1 MLWPFQWRCVD
12 MMQVA
17 GTLRELAAREVA
29 LDRRAGMGLGIL
41 AFVLATSFGAHVA
54 IPLPGTSVPLT
65 LQPLFIVLAGAVLG
79 PWGGA
84 GAMASYL
91 AVGLS
96 GAPVFSFGGGGLP
109 WLMGPTGGYL
119 VAAPAAAFVV
129 GFTLLGSPGRIRRL
143 LGLALGMGVLYLGG
157 VSQLLLLTG
166 MEPMSALAVGVV
178 PFLLG
183 DLIKV
188 FLALLLLERL
198 QSNSLGRL

>member
-1 MLWPFQWRCVD
+1 

-17 GTLRELAAREVA
+17 GSLRELAVREVA
-29 LDRRAGMGLGIL
+29 LDRRVGMGLGIL
-41 AFVLATSFGAHVA
+41 VFVLATSLGAYVA
-54 IPLPGTSVPLT
+54 IPIPGSAVPLT
-65 LQPLFIVLAGAVLG
+65 LQPLFIILAGAVLG

-91 AVGLS
+91 ALGMS
-96 GAPVFSFGGGGLP
+96 GAPVFSFGGGGIA
-109 WLMGPTGGYL
+109 WLLGPTGGYL
-119 VAAPAAAFVV
+119 VAAPAAAFLV
-129 GFTLLGSPGRIRRL
+129 GAAVQGSHSRARRAMGLILGI
-143 LGLALGMGVLYLGG
+143 GVLYLGG

-166 MEPMSALAVGVV
+166 QELSTVLAMGVV

-198 QSNSLGRL
+198 QSNSLGRS

>member
-1 MLWPFQWRCVD
+1 

-17 GTLRELAAREVA
+17 GTIRELAVREVVA
-29 LDRRAGMGLGIL
+29 HKGIRRVLGML
-41 AFVLATSFGAHVA
+41 AFVLATSLGAYVA
-54 IPLPGTSVPLT
+54 VPLPGTAVPMT
-65 LQPLFIVLAGAVLG
+65 LQPLFIILSGAILG

-91 AVGLS
+91 ALGLS
-96 GAPVFSFGGGGLP
+96 GAPVFSFGGMGLP

-119 VAAPAAAFVV
+119 VAAPAAAFLV
-129 GFTLLGSPGRIRRL
+129 GYLTRGGAGRVRRA
-143 LGLALGMGVLYLGG
+143 LALGSGLGILYLGG

-166 MEPMSALAVGVV
+166 QDLGTVLAVGVI

-188 FLALLLLERL
+188 ALALLLTERL
-198 QSNSLGRL
+198 

>member
-1 MLWPFQWRCVD
+1 
-12 MMQVA
+12 MMQGT
-17 GTLRELAAREVA
+17 GTLREWAVREVVT
-29 LDRRAGMGLGIL
+29 DRKIRMALGIL
-41 AFVLATSFGAHVA
+41 VFVLATSFGAYAAV
-54 IPLPGTSVPLT
+54 PLPGTAVPMT

-91 AVGLS
+91 ALGLS
-96 GAPVFSFGGGGLP
+96 GAPVFSFGGAGLP

-129 GFTLLGSPGRIRRL
+129 GYLARGDAGRLRR
-143 LGLALGMGVLYLGG
+143 GLALSLGIGTLYLGG
-157 VSQLLLLTG
+157 VVQLLLLTG
-166 MEPMSALAVGVV
+166 QDFAAAMSVGVL

-198 QSNSLGRL
+198 QSTSLGRF

>member
-1 MLWPFQWRCVD
+1 
-12 MMQVA
+12 MMQITA
-17 GTLRELAAREVA
+17 TLRELAVREVVSDRA
-29 LDRRAGMGLGIL
+29 LRLSLGIL
-41 AFVLATSFGAHVA
+41 AFVLATSFGAYVA
-54 IPLPGTSVPLT
+54 VPLPGTGVPLT
-65 LQPLFIVLAGAVLG
+65 LQPLFIILSGAVLG

-91 AVGLS
+91 ALGLF
-96 GAPVFSFGGGGLP
+96 GFPVFSFGGAGLL

-119 VAAPAAAFVV
+119 VAAPAAAFLV
-129 GFTLLGSPGRIRRL
+129 GFLCKGGQGRLRRL
-143 LGLALGMGVLYLGG
+143 VALGAGVGILYLGG

-166 MEPMSALAVGVV
+166 LQLPAALAAGVV

-198 QSNSLGRL
+198 QSTSLGRL

>member
-1 MLWPFQWRCVD
+1 

-17 GTLRELAAREVA
+17 GSIRELALREVA
-29 LDRRAGMGLGIL
+29 LDRRLGLGLGIL
-41 AFVLATSFGAHVA
+41 AFVLATSFGAYVA
-54 IPLPGTSVPLT
+54 IPLPGTAVPLT
-65 LQPLFIVLAGAVLG
+65 LQPLFIILSGAVLG

-84 GAMASYL
+84 AAMASYL
-91 AVGLS
+91 ALGLS
-96 GAPVFSFGGGGLP
+96 GAPVFSFGGGGFP

-119 VAAPAAAFVV
+119 VAAPAAAFLV
-129 GFTLLGSPGRIRRL
+129 GHVTRGHASRIRRA
-143 LGLALGMGVLYLGG
+143 LGLSLGVGVLYLGG

-166 MEPMSALAVGVV
+166 QDFSTVLAVGVA

-198 QSNSLGRL
+198 QTNSLGRF

>member
-1 MLWPFQWRCVD
+1 
-12 MMQVA
+12 MMQAV
-17 GTLRELAAREVA
+17 GTLRELAVREVVT
-29 LDRRAGMGLGIL
+29 DRKLRIGLGVL

-54 IPLPGTSVPLT
+54 IPLPGTAVPLT
-65 LQPLFIVLAGAVLG
+65 LQPLFIILAGAVLG

-91 AVGLS
+91 ALGLS

-119 VAAPAAAFVV
+119 VAAPAAAFLV
-129 GFTLLGSPGRIRRL
+129 GLLTQGGAGRIRRAT
-143 LGLALGMGVLYLGG
+143 ALTVGIGVLYLGG

-166 MEPMSALAVGVV
+166 QDLVTVLAIGVL
-178 PFLLG
+178 PFVLG

-188 FLALLLLERL
+188 LLALLILERF
-198 QSNSLGRL
+198 QSTSLGRF